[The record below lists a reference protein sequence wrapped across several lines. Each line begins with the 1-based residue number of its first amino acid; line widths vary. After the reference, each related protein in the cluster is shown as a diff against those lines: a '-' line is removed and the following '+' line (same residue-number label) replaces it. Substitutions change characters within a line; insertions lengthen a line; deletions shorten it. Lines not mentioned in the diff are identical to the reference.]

1 MDKDRIKGAA
11 NQTKGALKEAAG
23 KLTGNTKLKAE
34 GKTDKAVGKVQS
46 YRVTV
51 NHYIRQQS

>member
-1 MDKDRIKGAA
+1 MSDGYVDRALLP
-11 NQTKGALKEAAG
+11 QTPEHFAVDMPDA
-23 KLTGNTKLKAE
+23 
-34 GKTDKAVGKVQS
+34 AVGKVQS